1 MIAELLKNPYIK
13 GVKKNNFLFLVGFY
27 ENTLKNMEQAAK
39 LMKLDPETLDVLSQ
53 PQKILVVS
61 LPVRMD
67 DGRLNLFEGYRVQ
80 HSGLR
85 GPFKGGIRYF
95 PEVDLN
101 EVKALATEM
110 SFKCAVVGIPYG
122 GGKGGVKCSPKE
134 MSEGELERLTRQ
146 YVRGIY
152 ELVGPQHDIPAPDMY
167 TTPQMMAWFMDEY
180 SRLAN
185 EYQPGVVT
193 GKPIEVGGSLGR
205 GTATAQGGAYVLEEY
220 MKQNNMPIEGTK
232 VIVQGFG
239 NAGSYAAEILHGMG
253 YTLVGVSDSGG
264 GIYNEKGI
272 DPFIVHKVKKEK
284 GSVTQC
290 DEGEVVSNEVLLEK
304 SCDVLVLAAM
314 EDQVNEKNMKN
325 IKAKIVLE
333 LANGPTSAEADEY
346 LSKSDMVVIPDILAN
361 AGGVTVSYFEW
372 LQNQQAYYW
381 PLEEVEMKLR
391 RIMLES
397 LHRILKLQNEH
408 ECSMRMGAYISA
420 FDRLDKALKLR
431 GSGANRKG

>member
-1 MIAELLKNPYIK
+1 MS
-13 GVKKNNFLFLVGFY
+13 FY
-27 ENTLKNMEQAAK
+27 ENTLKNMQTAAK
-39 LMKLDPETLDVLSQ
+39 TMKLEAETLDTLSH
-53 PQKILVVS
+53 PQKILAVS

-67 DGRLNLFEGYRVQ
+67 DGSLRIFEGYRVQ
-80 HSGLR
+80 HSSLR
-85 GPFKGGIRYF
+85 GPYKGGIRYF
-95 PEVDLN
+95 PQVDLD

-110 SFKCAVVGIPYG
+110 TFKCAVVGIPYG
-122 GGKGGVKCSPKE
+122 GGKGGVKCDTKE

-146 YVRGIY
+146 YVRAIY
-152 ELVGPQHDIPAPDMY
+152 EIVGPNHDIPAPDMY

-205 GTATAQGGAYVLEEY
+205 GTATAQGGAYVLKEY
-220 MKQNNMPIEGTK
+220 MDQKNMSVEGTK

-253 YTLVGVSDSGG
+253 YTIVGLSDSQG
-264 GIYNEKGI
+264 GIYNEKGM
-272 DPFIVHKVKKEK
+272 DPFVVGKAKEEK
-284 GSVTQC
+284 GSVLQSG
-290 DEGEVVSNEVLLEK
+290 EGEKVSNEQLLEK
-304 SCDVLVLAAM
+304 PCDVLVLAAM
-314 EDQVNEKNMKN
+314 EDQVNEKNMKS
-325 IKAKIVLE
+325 IKAKMILE
-333 LANGPTSAEADEY
+333 LANGPTSAEADEH
-346 LSKSDMVVIPDILAN
+346 LSKNGVVVIPDILAN

-381 PLEEVEMKLR
+381 PVEEVEMKLK

-397 LHRILKLQNEH
+397 LQRILNFQQKH
-408 ECSMRMGAYISA
+408 ECNMRTAAYISA
-420 FDRLDKALKLR
+420 FDRLEKALKLR

>member
-1 MIAELLKNPYIK
+1 MS
-13 GVKKNNFLFLVGFY
+13 FY
-27 ENTLKNMEQAAK
+27 ENTLKNMSQAAK
-39 LMKLDPETLDVLSQ
+39 VMKLDSETLDTLSH
-53 PQKILVVS
+53 PQKVLAVS

-67 DGRLNLFEGYRVQ
+67 DGTLKIFDGYRVQ

-95 PEVDLN
+95 PEVDLD

-110 SFKCAVVGIPYG
+110 TFKCAVVGIPYG
-122 GGKGGVKCSPKE
+122 GGKGGVKCNTKE

-152 ELVGPQHDIPAPDMY
+152 EIVGPQHDIPAPDMY

-180 SRLAN
+180 SRLVN

-220 MKQNNMPIEGTK
+220 MNQKSMPIEGTK
-232 VIVQGFG
+232 VVVQGFG

-253 YTLVGVSDSGG
+253 YTIVGVSDSSG
-264 GIYNEKGI
+264 GIYSEKGM
-272 DPFIVHKVKKEK
+272 DPFIVQKAKKEK
-284 GSVTQC
+284 GSVTKC
-290 DEGEVVSNEVLLEK
+290 SEGSMVTNEELLEK
-304 SCDVLVLAAM
+304 PCDVLVLAAM
-314 EDQVNEKNMKN
+314 ENQVHEGNMKN

-333 LANGPTSAEADEY
+333 LANGPTSKEADDY
-346 LSKSDMVVIPDILAN
+346 LSEQGVVVIPDILAN

-381 PLEEVEMKLR
+381 PEEEVKMKLK

-397 LHRILKLQNEH
+397 LHRILNLQNEH
-408 ECSMRMGAYISA
+408 KCNMRMGAYASA

-431 GSGANRKG
+431 GSGANRLA